1 VVLLLLFGIVIGLTS
16 IVCADPGVPA
26 VPETQMI
33 STVTSS
39 DVVGLT
45 METDAAAWTLSSGD
59 QIFTKWGSQEGP
71 DSMNW
76 TDDCQY
82 TTAYDANIVAQAG
95 HTAFTKTMS
104 LDTRNKVTSQ
114 SNIKTQTGLTFA
126 ATSEG
131 GNVVGAENLMLD
143 GAGDST
149 PTDDKILCPFAA
161 PDGYISY
168 FCNIVQAG
176 SKYDL
181 TIGSVTTSADDAFVH
196 SDATVPVVLN
206 YAINVKPYG
215 TSQGQIPASGSS
227 MAYLKAHVQEGRGY
241 WYTATEPFDIDAAV
255 PPKAED
261 LAYSESASALGTITA
276 FNKQFGYS
284 SQVTSVPVIP
294 HIVD

>member
-1 VVLLLLFGIVIGLTS
+1 MVTALTGT
-16 IVCADPGVPA
+16 VYADPGVAA
-26 VPETQMI
+26 VPETQVL
-33 STVTSS
+33 STVTSG
-39 DVVGLT
+39 DVIGLV
-45 METDAAAWTLSSGD
+45 METDAATWTISSGD
-59 QIFTKWGSQEGP
+59 QIYTKWGNSHGNDDEL
-71 DSMNW
+71 NW

-82 TTAYDANIVAQAG
+82 TTVYDANIVAQAG
-95 HTAFTKTMS
+95 HTAFTKTMVV
-104 LDTRNKVTSQ
+104 DTRNKVTSQ
-114 SNIKTQTGLTFA
+114 SNIIAQTGLTYA

-131 GNVVGAENLMLD
+131 GNVVGSENLMLD

-149 PTDDKILCPFAA
+149 TTEDKLLCPFAS

-168 FCNIVQAG
+168 FCNIVQGG

-181 TIGSVTTSADDAFVH
+181 TIGSVTTRADDAFVH
-196 SDATVPVVLN
+196 SDAMVPVVLN

-241 WYTATEPFDIDAAV
+241 YYTTQGNGNGAV

-261 LAYSESASALGTITA
+261 LTYSDSASALGTITA

-294 HIVD
+294 DIID

>member
-1 VVLLLLFGIVIGLTS
+1 MAVALTGV
-16 IVCADPGVPA
+16 VCADPGDPA
-26 VPETQMI
+26 VPETQTI
-33 STVTSS
+33 STVTSE
-39 DVVGLT
+39 DVVGLV
-45 METDAAAWTLSSGD
+45 METDSVTWTLSNGTRIYSS
-59 QIFTKWGSQEGP
+59 WAEM
-71 DSMNW
+71 DS
-76 TDDCQY
+76 TDDVQY

-95 HTAFTKTMS
+95 HTAFTKTMAV
-104 LDTRNKVTSQ
+104 DTRNKVTSQ

-126 ATSEG
+126 ATEDG
-131 GNVVGAENLMLD
+131 GNVVGSENLMLD

-149 PTDDKILCPFAA
+149 PVADKILCPFAA

-196 SDATVPVVLN
+196 NDAMVPVVLN

-215 TSQGQIPASGSS
+215 TSQGQIPARGST
-227 MAYLKAHVQEGRGY
+227 MAYLKAHVQEGREWGY
-241 WYTATEPFDIDAAV
+241 DPVTEFPM
-255 PPKAED
+255 KAED
-261 LAYSESASALGTITA
+261 LTYSETASALGTITA

-294 HIVD
+294 RKG